1 MKPWPLDCLFFVIYA
16 VASVLAETPTSENN
30 IDRSGENNST
40 IKDTKMLVYR
50 AVFKE
55 KRAQQVVAADSILKL
70 ADYSKQYKMV
80 EIVLEKLFKVLQDA
94 RVKVTESGYIPGQ
107 AFPTEQAQLEAL
119 ANVLENTALFGDI
132 LLRLPN
138 VTHEVY
144 RKSKEWE
151 LLARWSVSFCNETKV
166 YDETDSK
173 LLHLMAQ
180 ELRLVPR
187 DPNYINP
194 YKKRAKKEQKNNE
207 NREQESIS
215 KKSTKKKDKKKR
227 GPRLS
232 HAEL

>member
-1 MKPWPLDCLFFVIYA
+1 
-16 VASVLAETPTSENN
+16 
-30 IDRSGENNST
+30 
-40 IKDTKMLVYR
+40 
-50 AVFKE
+50 
-55 KRAQQVVAADSILKL
+55 
-70 ADYSKQYKMV
+70 MV

-107 AFPTEQAQLEAL
+107 AFPTEQAQLDAL

-132 LLRLPN
+132 LLRLPGI
-138 VTHEVY
+138 THEVY

-166 YDETDSK
+166 YDDTDSK
-173 LLHLMAQ
+173 LLLLMAQ

-194 YKKRAKKEQKNNE
+194 YRKKAKKEQKNKE
-207 NREQESIS
+207 NSEQESIS
-215 KKSTKKKDKKKR
+215 KKSKKKKEKKKR